1 MSTFLDALLTEQ
13 GCQVDGTMGLN
24 PIGQLLDYVSG
35 GLADNAIISD
45 DFGFASEVFY
55 LTNLLNDYLNAIR
68 ALLGFFIIF
77 SV

>member
-1 MSTFLDALLTEQ
+1 MSTFLDALLT
-13 GCQVDGTMGLN
+13 GTMGLN
-24 PIGQLLDYVSG
+24 PLLDYVSG